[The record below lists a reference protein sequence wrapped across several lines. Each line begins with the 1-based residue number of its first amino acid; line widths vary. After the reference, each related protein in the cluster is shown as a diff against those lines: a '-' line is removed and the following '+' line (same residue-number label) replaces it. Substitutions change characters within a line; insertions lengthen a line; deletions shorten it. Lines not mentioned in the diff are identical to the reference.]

1 MIRRPNTTFDRL
13 RLAIHPAD
21 RTILALLVLA
31 AVVALVAWPIKG
43 APLTYLVAAQV
54 ALLAGFTLAA
64 ILLARFER
72 YQWVLWARPV
82 ATVTVI
88 FTLYSTLGLLGVA
101 AMPYLADAW
110 LWRADRWLLDF
121 DLSLAIQPYQTWGR
135 VEFFSFV
142 YACFIPYIYL
152 SLFLG
157 CLGRPPLERDQYLTG
172 WVFTYAISYLGYLFV
187 PAHGPGVYQA
197 AEYAVALQGGFFYH
211 TVVVG
216 NEMTGGLQGVFPSL
230 HVGGSVY
237 HCLFDLRTNRLRGLT
252 YLPMVLLIYVATI
265 FLRYHYLV
273 DLIAG
278 TAIAAAC
285 QPLGER
291 AFLSWALDRQR
302 AGWPALPGGERDVLS
317 TLPSPGEDRAEAVL
331 QED

>member
-1 MIRRPNTTFDRL
+1 LNRL
-13 RLAIHPAD
+13 RLAVHPAD
-21 RTILALLVLA
+21 RTILALLALA
-31 AVVALVAWPIKG
+31 ALVALVRWPARG
-43 APLTYLVAAQV
+43 ARLTGLVAAQV
-54 ALLAGFTLAA
+54 GLLLGFAVAA
-64 ILLARFER
+64 ALLARFER
-72 YQWVLWARPV
+72 SAWVIGGRPV
-82 ATVTVI
+82 VTVSVI
-88 FTLYSTLGLLGVA
+88 FTLYTTLGLLGVA
-101 AMPYLADAW
+101 AMPYVADAF
-110 LWRADRWLLDF
+110 LWRADRWLLGF
-121 DLSLAIQPYQTWGR
+121 DLSLAIQPYQTRGR

-157 CLGRPPLERDQYLTG
+157 CLGRPPLECDQFLTG

-197 AEYAVALQGGFFYH
+197 AAYRVPLEGGVFYH

-216 NEMTGGLQGVFPSL
+216 NAMTGGLQGVFPSL

-237 HCLFDLRTNRLRGLT
+237 LCLFDLRTNRLRGLT
-252 YLPMVLLIYVATI
+252 YLPIVLLIYIATI

-278 TAIAAAC
+278 TAIAVAC

-291 AFLSWALDRQR
+291 AFLSWALARQR
-302 AGWPALPGGERDVLS
+302 AGRPALPGGERDVLPP
-317 TLPSPGEDRAEAVL
+317 LPNPGADRAGVVL
-331 QED
+331 PQD

>member
-1 MIRRPNTTFDRL
+1 MVRRRDTTVDRV

-21 RTILALLVLA
+21 RTILAILSLA
-31 AVVALVAWPIKG
+31 ALVALVRWPVKG
-43 APLTYLVAAQV
+43 ASLTRLVAAQV
-54 ALLAGFTLAA
+54 GLLLGFGVAA
-64 ILLARFER
+64 FLMARFER
-72 YQWVLWARPV
+72 SAWVLGARPV
-82 ATVTVI
+82 VTVTVI
-88 FTLYSTLGLLGVA
+88 FTLYTTLGLLGVA
-101 AMPYLADAW
+101 AMPYLADAF
-110 LWRADRWLLDF
+110 LWRADRWLLGF

-135 VEFFSFV
+135 VAFFSFV

-157 CLGRPPLERDQYLTG
+157 CLGRPPLERDQFLTG
-172 WVFTYAISYLGYLFV
+172 WVFTYAISFLGYLFV
-187 PAHGPGVYQA
+187 PGHGPGVYQA
-197 AEYAVALQGGFFYH
+197 AAYRVPLDGGFFYDM
-211 TVVVG
+211 VVRG

-237 HCLFDLRTNRLRGLT
+237 LCLFDLRTNRLRGLT

-278 TAIAAAC
+278 TAIAVAC

-291 AFLSWALDRQR
+291 AFLSWALARQR
-302 AGWPALPGGERDVLS
+302 AGWPALAGGERDVLPP
-317 TLPSPGEDRAEAVL
+317 LPNAGADRAGLVL
-331 QED
+331 PED